1 MSEALRST
9 IAGLAATFLACLA
22 LVPAYQGQEWLGSA
36 ALVMLFVTATGF
48 GLRQLGTPHLLV
60 PLGQLAALG
69 WAFVLVYA
77 HEDLRFGFLPSGESV
92 EALTERINEGLLVV
106 VRYAAPVP
114 YDADLVMVT
123 AMGIGLVA
131 ITVDT
136 MCATFRLAPWA
147 GLPLLLLYSIPATTV
162 SGGISALAFIPAA
175 IGYIVLLV
183 SESRDRL
190 SRWGRVIGIADDV
203 VGPQDA
209 VQASMFGQTGRRVGA
224 MVIGLAVVVPAL
236 MPALPAGLFGQGE
249 GGGFG
254 TSGQTIK
261 VDNPIVDLRRDLR
274 LPQNVP
280 VLNYRTTTDTPD
292 YIKLVT
298 LDVFDGERWRP
309 SQRSVTNIENDPG
322 ETSRLPDP
330 PGLSQSVPRTNVRT
344 RFQVTDALESKW
356 LPSPYPA
363 TTLNAPGE
371 WGYDPDTIDIVSRG
385 RSSASGLTYD
395 VSTLKLGLKPA
406 ELDAAG
412 NAPAAV
418 FSRYT
423 ELPTDLPKQVKNIA
437 LREVGDAK
445 TNYDKAIA
453 LQTWFRTDFSYNINV
468 EPGHSE
474 SAMLDFLADRRGY
487 CEQFAAT
494 MAIMA
499 RSLGIP
505 ARVGV
510 GYMAG
515 TRQPDNRWLVTA
527 HDSHAW
533 PELYFAGYGWVR
545 FEPTPQAQTG
555 LAPSWTV
562 PDRSTPSAPSPEPTS
577 NPDDPSQ
584 NTTST
589 ASAEPLPGEDDRLQG
604 APQAPA
610 DRGISPVPFLVL
622 LGVLLVGAV
631 PFLIRTAIRQVRL
644 SSRHPTG
651 RLIEGTWREL
661 ADATIDAGLAWDDAA
676 TPRATG
682 IRLRPK
688 VPQDAIPALEEV
700 VQAVE
705 RSRYAPDPG
714 TAGEVTGALKV
725 VTRALRSTGTR
736 AQQVRA
742 LLLPP
747 SLWRQPPRLW
757 RPVFGVLDR
766 LDSAGARSVRQVLQ
780 LPWHRRRPP
789 AAH

>member
-1 MSEALRST
+1 MNEALRNT
-9 IAGLAATFLACLA
+9 IAGVAATFLACLA
-22 LVPAYQGQEWLGSA
+22 LLPAYQGQEWLGSA
-36 ALVMLFVTATGF
+36 VLVLLFVGATGF

-69 WAFVLVYA
+69 WAFILVYA
-77 HEDLRFGFLPSGESV
+77 HEDLRFGFLPSGGSV

-114 YDADLVMVT
+114 YDHDLAMVT
-123 AMGIGLVA
+123 ALGIGLVA
-131 ITVDT
+131 ISVDT

-175 IGYIVLLV
+175 IGYVILLV
-183 SESRDRL
+183 SESRERL

-203 VGPQDA
+203 AGPQDN
-209 VQASMFGQTGRRVGA
+209 VQASLFGQTGRRVGA

-236 MPALPAGLFGQGE
+236 MPALPEGIFGQGE

-280 VLNYRTTTDTPD
+280 VLTYRTTTDTPD

-298 LDVFDGERWRP
+298 LDEFDGERWRP
-309 SQRSVTNIENDPG
+309 SQRSVRNIENEPG
-322 ETSRLPDP
+322 ESSRLPDP

-344 RFQVTDALESKW
+344 TFQVTDALESRW

-363 TTLNAPGE
+363 TTLKAPGE
-371 WGYDPDTIDIVSRG
+371 WGYDPDTLDIVSRG
-385 RSSASGLTYD
+385 KSSAGLMYD
-395 VSTLKLGLKPA
+395 VSTLKLGLKPG

-412 NAPAAV
+412 LAPEAV

-423 ELPTDLPKQVKNIA
+423 ELPPLPEQVKNIA
-437 LREVGDAK
+437 LRQVGDAK

-453 LQTWFRTDFSYNINV
+453 LQSWFRTDFSYDINV
-468 EPGHSE
+468 ESGHGE
-474 SAMLDFLADRRGY
+474 PAMLEFLADKRGY

-533 PELYFAGYGWVR
+533 PELYFTGYGWVR

-562 PDRSTPSAPSPEPTS
+562 PDSDTPSAPTPETTVD
-577 NPDDPSQ
+577 PDDPSQ
-584 NTTST
+584 DTTSS
-589 ASAEPLPGEDDRLQG
+589 ASPAPLPGEDDPLRG
-604 APQAPA
+604 APQTPA
-610 DRGISPVPFLVL
+610 DPGISPVPFLIL
-622 LGVLLVGAV
+622 ACVLLVAAV
-631 PFLIRTAIRQVRL
+631 PFLVRTAIRQVRL
-644 SSRHPTG
+644 SPRQPPG
-651 RLIEGTWREL
+651 RLVEGAWREL
-661 ADATIDAGLAWDDAA
+661 ADSSIDAGLTWDDAA

-682 IRLRPK
+682 ARLRPK
-688 VPQDAIPALEEV
+688 VPQDAVASLQEV
-700 VQAVE
+700 VEAVE

-714 TAGEVTGALKV
+714 SAGDVTEPLKA
-725 VTRALRSTGTR
+725 VTQALRSTGSR
-736 AQQVRA
+736 AQQARA
-742 LLLPP
+742 VLLPP
-747 SLWRQPPRLW
+747 SLGRQLPRLW
-757 RPVFGVLDR
+757 RPVFGLLDR
-766 LDSAGARSVRQVLQ
+766 MDTAGARSVRQVLQ
-780 LPWHRRRPP
+780 LPWRRRRTP

>member
-1 MSEALRST
+1 VTEGLRNT
-9 IAGLAATFLACLA
+9 IAGVAATFLASLA
-22 LVPAYQGQEWLGSA
+22 LLPAYQGQEWLGSA
-36 ALVMLFVTATGF
+36 ALVILFVAAAGF
-48 GLRQLGTPHLLV
+48 GLRQLGTPPVLV

-69 WAFVLVYA
+69 WAFILVYA
-77 HEDLRFGFLPSGESV
+77 HEDLRFLFLPSGDSV

-114 YDADLVMVT
+114 YDQDLVMVT
-123 AMGIGLVA
+123 ALGIGLVA

-175 IGYIVLLV
+175 IGYVVLLV
-183 SESRDRL
+183 SESRERL
-190 SRWGRVIGIADDV
+190 SRWGRVVGLADDV
-203 VGPQDA
+203 AGPQDS

-236 MPALPAGLFGQGE
+236 LPALPEGVFGQGE

-280 VLNYRTTTDTPD
+280 VLTYRTTTDTPD

-298 LDVFDGERWRP
+298 LDEFDGERWRP
-309 SQRSVTNIENDPG
+309 SQRSVRNIENEPG
-322 ETSRLPDP
+322 ESSRLPDP

-344 RFQVTDALESKW
+344 TFQVTEALESRW

-363 TTLNAPGE
+363 TTLKAPGD
-371 WGYDPDTIDIVSRG
+371 WGYDPDTLDIVSRG
-385 RSSASGLTYD
+385 KSSAGLTYE
-395 VSTLKLGLKPA
+395 VSTLKLGLKPN

-412 NAPAAV
+412 PAPEEV

-423 ELPTDLPKQVKNIA
+423 ELPELPEKVKNTA
-437 LREVGDAK
+437 VRQVGDAK
-445 TNYDKAIA
+445 TNYEKAIA
-453 LQTWFRTDFSYNINV
+453 LQRWFRTEFSYDINI
-468 EPGHSE
+468 EPGHGE
-474 SAMLDFLADRRGY
+474 AAILEFLADERGY

-562 PDRSTPSAPSPEPTS
+562 PDSDTPAAPTPETTT
-577 NPDDPSQ
+577 NPDDPRQ
-584 NTTST
+584 EATSS
-589 ASAEPLPGEDDRLQG
+589 ASPTPLPGEDDPIRG
-604 APQAPA
+604 APSAPT
-610 DRGISPVPFLVL
+610 DPGISPVPFLIIA
-622 LGVLLVGAV
+622 GVLLLAAV
-631 PFLIRTAIRQVRL
+631 PFFLRTAIRQVRL
-644 SSRHPTG
+644 SPRQPPG
-651 RLIEGTWREL
+651 RLVEGAWREL
-661 ADATIDAGLAWDDAA
+661 ADSSIDAGLTWDDAA
-676 TPRATG
+676 TPRANGTR
-682 IRLRPK
+682 IRPQI
-688 VPQDAIPALEEV
+688 PQDAVASLREV
-700 VQAVE
+700 VEAVE

-714 TAGEVTGALKV
+714 SAGDVAASLMV
-725 VTRALRSTGTR
+725 VTQALRSTGSR
-736 AQQVRA
+736 GQQVRA

-747 SLWRQPPRLW
+747 SLGRHLPRLW
-757 RPVFGVLDR
+757 RPVFVLLDR
-766 LDSAGARSVRQVLQ
+766 LDTAGARSIRQVFQ
-780 LPWHRRRPP
+780 LPRRRGRTP
-789 AAH
+789 AAR